1 MKLVAFDEKEIE
13 SIKKSDIIKYVML
26 VLATPSGLLLS
37 CVLAYLNIDFIELL
51 KVFSENISTPEVLDK
66 LGQIMGKWYIISLSM
81 VFVALLLLVIYF
93 VCNKKKNEEEALTW
107 GQTLILMS
115 ELILISQLLLPLFT
129 ITVLIVIAL
138 LYFVFFS
145 SVLLKNLIGYGTYLF
160 VVIVEK
166 ICTSSGITLTYGEF
180 IGQERYSMFL
190 TMITFL
196 VSIPYILPILLM
208 VIKKI
213 IQGVTGNKIVTLIF
227 KPMEALFSVNV
238 LRYCIYMLLFF
249 TSVFTY
255 SVNIVESDYFL
266 SLVKEA
272 LLEFVLLDTVIYS
285 IISNLKD
292 IKINH
297 KQQNMRKY
305 YIPFKY
311 DLEFV
316 LSAISMYNLKYNEM
330 YARIKFSVDIYRS
343 LKWEK
348 QKNISEIDKLL
359 IDISTNYYKIEI
371 LEQKIK
377 TVLRMVIDKIG

>member
-1 MKLVAFDEKEIE
+1 MKLVVFDEKEIE

-51 KVFSENISTPEVLDK
+51 KVFSENISNLEVLDK

-81 VFVALLLLVIYF
+81 IFVALLLLVIYF
-93 VCNKKKNEEEALTW
+93 VCNKKKNEEALTW

-115 ELILISQLLLPLFT
+115 ELILISQFLLPLFT

-238 LRYCIYMLLFF
+238 LRYSIYMLLFF

-330 YARIKFSVDIYRS
+330 YARIKFSVDINRS

-371 LEQKIK
+371 LEQKVKI
-377 TVLRMVIDKIG
+377 VLSMVIDKIG

>member
-1 MKLVAFDEKEIE
+1 MKLVVFDEKEIE

-51 KVFSENISTPEVLDK
+51 KVFSENISNLEVLDK

-93 VCNKKKNEEEALTW
+93 VCNKKKNEEALTW

-115 ELILISQLLLPLFT
+115 ELILISQFLLPLFT

-238 LRYCIYMLLFF
+238 LRYSIYMLLFF

-255 SVNIVESDYFL
+255 SINIVESDYFL

-330 YARIKFSVDIYRS
+330 YARIKFSVDINRS

-371 LEQKIK
+371 LEQKVKI
-377 TVLRMVIDKIG
+377 VLSMVIDKIG

>member
-1 MKLVAFDEKEIE
+1 MKLIASDEKKIE
-13 SIKKSDIIKYVML
+13 SNKKSDKVKLVML
-26 VLATPSGLLLS
+26 VLATSSGLLLS

-51 KVFSENISTPEVLDK
+51 KVFSENISNLEVLDK

-93 VCNKKKNEEEALTW
+93 VCNKKKNEEALTW

-115 ELILISQLLLPLFT
+115 ELILISQFLLPLFT

-238 LRYCIYMLLFF
+238 LRYSIYMLLFF

-255 SVNIVESDYFL
+255 SINIVESDYFL

-330 YARIKFSVDIYRS
+330 YARIKFSVDINRS

-371 LEQKIK
+371 LEQKVKI
-377 TVLRMVIDKIG
+377 VLSMVIDKIG

>member
-190 TMITFL
+190 TAPSGIC
-196 VSIPYILPILLM
+196 
-208 VIKKI
+208 
-213 IQGVTGNKIVTLIF
+213 
-227 KPMEALFSVNV
+227 
-238 LRYCIYMLLFF
+238 R
-249 TSVFTY
+249 
-255 SVNIVESDYFL
+255 
-266 SLVKEA
+266 
-272 LLEFVLLDTVIYS
+272 
-285 IISNLKD
+285 
-292 IKINH
+292 
-297 KQQNMRKY
+297 
-305 YIPFKY
+305 
-311 DLEFV
+311 
-316 LSAISMYNLKYNEM
+316 
-330 YARIKFSVDIYRS
+330 
-343 LKWEK
+343 
-348 QKNISEIDKLL
+348 
-359 IDISTNYYKIEI
+359 
-371 LEQKIK
+371 
-377 TVLRMVIDKIG
+377 

>member
-255 SVNIVESDYFL
+255 SVNIVESD
-266 SLVKEA
+266 
-272 LLEFVLLDTVIYS
+272 
-285 IISNLKD
+285 
-292 IKINH
+292 
-297 KQQNMRKY
+297 
-305 YIPFKY
+305 
-311 DLEFV
+311 
-316 LSAISMYNLKYNEM
+316 
-330 YARIKFSVDIYRS
+330 
-343 LKWEK
+343 
-348 QKNISEIDKLL
+348 
-359 IDISTNYYKIEI
+359 
-371 LEQKIK
+371 
-377 TVLRMVIDKIG
+377 

>member
-1 MKLVAFDEKEIE
+1 MKLVVFDEKEIE

-51 KVFSENISTPEVLDK
+51 KVFSENISNLEVLDK

-93 VCNKKKNEEEALTW
+93 VCNKKKNEEALTW

-238 LRYCIYMLLFF
+238 LRYSIYMLLFF

-255 SVNIVESDYFL
+255 SINIVESDYFL

-330 YARIKFSVDIYRS
+330 YARIKFSVDINRS

-371 LEQKIK
+371 LEQKVKI
-377 TVLRMVIDKIG
+377 VLSMVIDKIG

>member
-1 MKLVAFDEKEIE
+1 MKLVVFDEKEIE

-26 VLATPSGLLLS
+26 VLATSSGLLLS

-51 KVFSENISTPEVLDK
+51 KVFSENISNLEVLDK

-93 VCNKKKNEEEALTW
+93 VCNKKKNEEALTW

-115 ELILISQLLLPLFT
+115 ELILISQFLLPLFT

-238 LRYCIYMLLFF
+238 LRYSIYMLLFF

-255 SVNIVESDYFL
+255 SINIVESDYFL

-371 LEQKIK
+371 LEQKVKI
-377 TVLRMVIDKIG
+377 VLSMVIDKIG